1 MITLYGDHVIKLD
14 SGPRTHTSPQ
24 NYTFIP
30 VLLILSQYFFFRGSG
45 LHPYVSQNP
54 QLTLS
59 EAVPVINDWKGGVGL
74 IFEMEMAMKSRGLLP
89 SSDNPQNTIF
99 LKFEWQFFGNTAS
112 KHVCDSSV
120 YILPVPA
127 ADKLFIRC
135 MEKGVYKGF
144 TNKFLP
150 VLVGKYNLTPQDTYL
165 YNIYTDKDM
174 AHESQLNKYEGQAT
188 CGFYQLMY
196 HNQTSVGHLLGSNNH
211 VLKHLHGLAYLQK
224 KNARPNKPMDK

>member
-1 MITLYGDHVIKLD
+1 MYLICTLYKPPKLYFYPCPINTK
-14 SGPRTHTSPQ
+14 S
-24 NYTFIP
+24 
-30 VLLILSQYFFFRGSG
+30 VFFFQGSG

-89 SSDNPQNTIF
+89 SSDNPQNTNF
-99 LKFEWQFFGNTAS
+99 LKFEWQFFGITAS
-112 KHVCDSSV
+112 KHVCDSSL

-127 ADKLFIRC
+127 GDKLFIRY

-144 TNKFLP
+144 TKKFLP
-150 VLVGKYNLTPQDTYL
+150 VLMGKYNLTRQDTYL

-188 CGFYQLMY
+188 RRFYQFMY